1 MIKFPYSMPEKRE
14 KEETMDC
21 KNCGSPLEENQ
32 TVCPSCGEDNGS
44 IDEIVEIVETK
55 KKKAKWTK
63 KKIVGLVLSII
74 AGILVLSLV
83 AGIVVLA
90 TRKNDVYYKEK
101 YLTSDFWVNLTHDQV
116 VATMGDYELTNGQL
130 QVYYWTQVYD
140 LVEYYVEQYGEYA
153 LYYLGLDLE
162 KPLNEQ
168 IYNEENGM
176 TWEQYF
182 LEDALYAWHRYQA
195 LADEAKKVGYQ
206 LPAEYQKAFSEMRAS
221 MEETAEEEGYDS
233 VDAML
238 QNELGS
244 TVTFDD
250 YYRYMEVYWTA
261 NLYFSDVTAKLVFTD
276 AELEAFYEENE
287 ELLAQ
292 YGVTKDSGNLVDF
305 RNILVKPVATK
316 DSDGNTVYTDEAWET
331 CRQKAQT
338 ILDTWLEGDKAES
351 TFASLAG
358 IKSEDKTSSGNGG
371 LYQYV
376 AKNAWAT
383 VDVRH
388 ILIIPEGGEKDE
400 SGTSI
405 TYSEKE
411 WEDCRVAA
419 QAILDQY
426 LAGEQTAEAF
436 GELANEHSDDQGG
449 KVTNGGLYAGVK
461 TGEMVEEFDAW
472 IFDSSRKSGD
482 TGLVKTRFGYH
493 IMYFVGRNGP
503 VDDWAFAEGRKA
515 GDHAVV
521 KTDDGYQILYY
532 VGDDVAWEV
541 WCREGLMDETSEEKM
556 QSYANT
562 RPIDVRYW
570 AVMLSD
576 RPTEES

>member
-1 MIKFPYSMPEKRE
+1 
-14 KEETMDC
+14 MDC

-101 YLTSDFWVNLTHDQV
+101 YLTSDFWANLTHDQV

-358 IKSEDKTSSGNGG
+358 IKSEDKTSSSNGG

-411 WEDCRVAA
+411 WEDCKAAA

-436 GELANEHSDDQGG
+436 GALANEHSDDNNG
-449 KVTNGGLYAGVK
+449 KVTNGGLYTDVATGDMVK
-461 TGEMVEEFDAW
+461 EFDAW

-482 TGLVKTRFGYH
+482 TGLVKTQYGYH
-493 IMYFVGRNGP
+493 VMYFVSRNGP
-503 VDDWAFAEGRKA
+503 VDDWAFAQGRKA
-515 GDHAVV
+515 GDHALV

-541 WCREGLMDETSEEKM
+541 WCRDGLMSQNTEELM
-556 QSYANT
+556 QSYADA
-562 RPIDVRYW
+562 RPMDVRYW
-570 AVMLSD
+570 AVMLSE